1 MTAVTESTVLF
12 PESHVV
18 EVDGKIRSEYRI
30 YTEALKAG
38 LELKREFPHS
48 HIKVHE
54 LEKLS

>member
-1 MTAVTESTVLF
+1 MTALTESTVLF
-12 PESHVV
+12 PESYVV
-18 EVDGKIRSEYRI
+18 EIDGKIKSEYRI

>member
-1 MTAVTESTVLF
+1 MTALTESTVLF
-12 PESHVV
+12 PESYVV

>member
-1 MTAVTESTVLF
+1 MTAVTESTVVF
-12 PESHVV
+12 PESYVV